1 MPVVLKRM
9 GIGEG
14 VSHPQSTRRSGGHG
28 FGTEPWLKMKMIVV
42 HFVPKKTFLV
52 NSILLNV
59 AKCCV
64 IELVK

>member
-42 HFVPKKTFLV
+42 HFVPKKHFW
-52 NSILLNV
+52 
-59 AKCCV
+59 
-64 IELVK
+64 